1 MRADLATLAAILGMA
16 LVTFA
21 ARAGGLWLTSHVT
34 PSPRVAAGLHHA
46 PGAVL
51 AAILA
56 PALLAGGA
64 HAALAGTVVVLVA
77 ARTRSFPLATLAG
90 VAAAWALRALA

>member
-1 MRADLATLAAILGMA
+1 MRADVATLAAILGMA
-16 LVTFA
+16 LATFA
-21 ARAGGLWLTSHVT
+21 ARAGGLWLTSHLT
-34 PSPRVAAGLHHA
+34 PSPRVAAGLGHA

-56 PALLAGGA
+56 PALLAGGVQ
-64 HAALAGTVVVLVA
+64 AGGAGAVTVLVA

-90 VAAAWALRALA
+90 VAAAWALRTLA

>member
-1 MRADLATLAAILGMA
+1 MRADVATMAAILGMA

-21 ARAGGLWLTSHVT
+21 ARAGGLWLTSHLT
-34 PSPRVAAGLHHA
+34 SSPRVAAGLGHA

-56 PALLAGGA
+56 PAILAGGVQ
-64 HAALAGTVVVLVA
+64 AALTGAATVLVG

-90 VAAAWALRALA
+90 VAAAWALRTVA

>member
-1 MRADLATLAAILGMA
+1 MRADLPTLAVILGMA
-16 LVTFA
+16 LATFA
-21 ARAGGLWLTSHVT
+21 ARAGGLWLTSHLS
-34 PSPRVAAGLHHA
+34 PSPRVAAGLRHA

-64 HAALAGTVVVLVA
+64 PAAAAGAVTVLVA
-77 ARTRSFPLATLAG
+77 ARTGSFPLAVLAG